1 MRSCQRSVQTL
12 LALALLAGAPLVF
25 AGEQFS
31 GFLDAY
37 PEMKPDPDRPG
48 TMEWTKPGVDRGKYT
63 MVMLEPLTIIVDPQS
78 KYKGLGSDDVKAL
91 ADGFREAVVA
101 TLEPEVP
108 VVQVPGAGVLYVR
121 AALTGVNLEK
131 KKRGILGYTPVGAL
145 VTAVKDAAG
154 MRISLQNAALEIEA
168 LDSQTGERVGVIID
182 RDLSEKG
189 GSKHEL
195 SWKSIQDT
203 LNFYAA
209 RFKARMLAAQQEAA
223 RKP

>member
-31 GFLDAY
+31 GFLDNY
-37 PEMKPDPDRPG
+37 PEMSPDPDRPG
-48 TMEWTKPGVDRGKYT
+48 AVEWTKPGVDRSQYT
-63 MVMLEPLTIIVDPQS
+63 KVMLEPLSIIVDPQS
-78 KYKGLGSDDVKAL
+78 EYKGLSSSDVQAL
-91 ADGFREAVVA
+91 ADGFRDAVVA
-101 TLEPEVP
+101 TLEPEIP
-108 VVQVPGAGVLYVR
+108 VVQVAGSGVLYMR
-121 AALTGVNLEK
+121 AALTGVELK
-131 KKRGILGYTPVGAL
+131 KQKRGILGYTPVGFV
-145 VTAVKDAAG
+145 VTAVKDAVG
-154 MRISLQNAALEIEA
+154 KRISLQKAALEIEV

-203 LNFYAA
+203 LNFYAT
-209 RFKARMLAAQQEAA
+209 RFKARMLAVRQEAA